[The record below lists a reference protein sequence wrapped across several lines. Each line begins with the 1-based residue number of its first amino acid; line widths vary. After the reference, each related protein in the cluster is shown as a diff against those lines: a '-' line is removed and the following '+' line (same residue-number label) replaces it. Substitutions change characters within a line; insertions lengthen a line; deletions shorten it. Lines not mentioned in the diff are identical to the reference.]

1 MTALALLPALLLAAC
16 ASADEPGGAAP
27 VHGYEIVATHP
38 HDTGAFTQGFLF
50 HGGHIYESTGRH
62 GESSV
67 RRVDLET
74 GEVLARTDLPFQYF
88 GEGLTVR
95 GDQLVMLTWRSG
107 TGFVFDLDT
116 LEPEAAFRYP
126 GEGWGLTTGPD
137 ALYMSDGTAEIR
149 RLDPDT
155 LEETGRFEV
164 TADGAPLDRINELE
178 WIDGEIWANVWMT
191 DRIARID
198 PDTGEV
204 ASWIDLTGLRQDG
217 PSGNDDVLNGIAW
230 DAETGRVFVTGKLW
244 PHVYEIAVIE
254 AP

>member
-16 ASADEPGGAAP
+16 ASADEPGRAAP

-38 HDTGAFTQGFLF
+38 HDRGAFTQGFLF
-50 HGGHIYESTGRH
+50 HDSHIYESTGRH

-107 TGFVFDLDT
+107 VGFVFDLDT
-116 LEPEAAFRYP
+116 LEPEAAFRYR

-137 ALYMSDGTAEIR
+137 ALYMSDGTAQIR

-164 TADGAPLDRINELE
+164 TAGGAPLDRINELE
-178 WIDGEIWANVWMT
+178 WIEGEIWANVWMT

-198 PDTGEV
+198 PGTGEV

>member
-1 MTALALLPALLLAAC
+1 
-16 ASADEPGGAAP
+16 
-27 VHGYEIVATHP
+27 
-38 HDTGAFTQGFLF
+38 
-50 HGGHIYESTGRH
+50 
-62 GESSV
+62 
-67 RRVDLET
+67 
-74 GEVLARTDLPFQYF
+74 
-88 GEGLTVR
+88 
-95 GDQLVMLTWRSG
+95 
-107 TGFVFDLDT
+107 VFDLET

-164 TADGAPLDRINELE
+164 TAGGAPLHRINELE
-178 WIDGEIWANVWMT
+178 WIEGEIWANVWMT

-198 PDTGEV
+198 PDSGV
-204 ASWIDLTGLRQDG
+204 VSSWIDLTGLRQDG

-244 PHVYEIAVIE
+244 PHVYEIAVTVAE
-254 AP
+254 